1 MTNNIL
7 DRINPYDLGKRL
19 KQAREQRG
27 MTQEAAAKIIEV
39 ARTTLVAIE
48 KGERRLKSSELVKLA
63 RAYGKSVSDFLVLTP
78 PIESF
83 EVQFRSASRRGEAEK
98 TEVQSV
104 ILHFQEFCQNY
115 LELEELIKS
124 PLPRNYPPEYH
135 LDDTFPINI
144 IAESIA
150 NAERQRLGLG
160 DKPIPLL
167 RDILEQEVGIRI
179 FYLPMPSQSKCSEMY
194 SYNETIGACIA
205 INANHPRERQLWSLA
220 HGYLHFLAHRY
231 QPVIDYLD
239 EYQRMPKSEQLAEA
253 FPKYFLMPTSSLLK
267 RYNDIKRSQ
276 GKFTPT
282 HLITLAHYY
291 GVSVQALC
299 YRLEEMQLLPSDTY
313 NRLKDSRFKIRKAQ
327 QELGLENNPN
337 KSYDLTPTHYQ
348 HLAIEAYNRE
358 LITEGAFA
366 HFLGVDRLEA
376 RRLAEILR
384 EPSQELTEDYR
395 DIDLTKI
402 K

>member
-19 KQAREQRG
+19 KQAREQRS

-104 ILHFQEFCQNY
+104 ILRFQEFCQNY
-115 LELEELIKS
+115 LELEELMKS

-160 DKPIPLL
+160 DKPISLL

-220 HGYLHFLAHRY
+220 HG
-231 QPVIDYLD
+231 
-239 EYQRMPKSEQLAEA
+239 
-253 FPKYFLMPTSSLLK
+253 
-267 RYNDIKRSQ
+267 Q

-291 GVSVQALC
+291 GVSIQALC
-299 YRLEEMQLLPSDTY
+299 YRLEEMQLLPSGTY
-313 NRLKDSRFKIRKAQ
+313 NRLKDSRFKIREAQ

>member
-104 ILHFQEFCQNY
+104 ILRFQEFCQNY

-167 RDILEQEVGIRI
+167 REILEQEVGIRI

-194 SYNETIGACIA
+194 SYNETVGACMA
-205 INANHPRERQLWSLA
+205 INANHPQERQLWSLA

-231 QPVIDYLD
+231 HPVIDYLD

-282 HLITLAHYY
+282 HLIHLAHYY
-291 GVSVQALC
+291 GVSIQALC
-299 YRLEEMQLLPSDTY
+299 YRLEEMQLLPSGTY
-313 NRLKDSRFKIRKAQ
+313 NRLKDSGFKIREAQ

-348 HLAIEAYNRE
+348 RLAIEAYNRE

>member
-1 MTNNIL
+1 MTDNIL
-7 DRINPYDLGKRL
+7 ERINLNDLGKRL

-27 MTQEAAAKIIEV
+27 MTQEAAAKIIDV
-39 ARTTLVAIE
+39 ARTTIVAIE
-48 KGERRLKSSELVKLA
+48 KGERRLKSSELVALVL
-63 RAYGKSVSDFLVLTP
+63 AYGKKVSDFLVLTP

-98 TEVQSV
+98 TEERAA
-104 ILHFQEFCQNY
+104 ILLFQEFCQNY
-115 LELEELIKS
+115 LELEELMKS

-167 RDILEQEVGIRI
+167 REILEQEVGIRI
-179 FYLPMPSQSKCSEMY
+179 FYLPMSSRSKCSEMY
-194 SYNETIGACIA
+194 SYNETVGACIA
-205 INANHPRERQLWSLA
+205 INANHPQERQLWSLA

-231 QPVIDYLD
+231 HPVIDYLD

-267 RYNDIKRSQ
+267 RYNDIYRLQS
-276 GKFTPT
+276 KFTPT

-291 GVSVQALC
+291 GVSIQALC
-299 YRLEEMQLLPSDTY
+299 YRLEEMQLLRSGTY
-313 NRLKDSRFKIRKAQ
+313 ERLKDSGFRIRRAQ
-327 QELGLENNPN
+327 QELGLENNHN
-337 KSYDLTPTHYQ
+337 KTYDLTPTHYQ
-348 HLAIEAYNRE
+348 YLAIEAYNRE

-366 HFLGVDRLEA
+366 RFLGVDRLEA
-376 RRLAEILR
+376 RRLAEILH
-384 EPSQELTEDYR
+384 EPSQHLTEDQR

>member
-48 KGERRLKSSELVKLA
+48 KGERRLKSSELVNLA

-104 ILHFQEFCQNY
+104 ILRFQEFCQNY
-115 LELEELIKS
+115 LELEELMKS

-160 DKPIPLL
+160 DKPISLL

-267 RYNDIKRSQ
+267 RYNDIKQSQ

-291 GVSVQALC
+291 GVSIQALC

-313 NRLKDSRFKIRKAQ
+313 NRLKDSRFKIREAQ

>member
-1 MTNNIL
+1 
-7 DRINPYDLGKRL
+7 LGKRL

-48 KGERRLKSSELVKLA
+48 EGERRLKSSELVNLA
-63 RAYGKSVSDFLVLTP
+63 RAYGKSVRDFLVLTP

-104 ILHFQEFCQNY
+104 ILRFQEFCQNY

-160 DKPIPLL
+160 DKPISLL

-205 INANHPRERQLWSLA
+205 INANHP
-220 HGYLHFLAHRY
+220 
-231 QPVIDYLD
+231 
-239 EYQRMPKSEQLAEA
+239 
-253 FPKYFLMPTSSLLK
+253 
-267 RYNDIKRSQ
+267 
-276 GKFTPT
+276 
-282 HLITLAHYY
+282 
-291 GVSVQALC
+291 
-299 YRLEEMQLLPSDTY
+299 
-313 NRLKDSRFKIRKAQ
+313 
-327 QELGLENNPN
+327 
-337 KSYDLTPTHYQ
+337 
-348 HLAIEAYNRE
+348 
-358 LITEGAFA
+358 
-366 HFLGVDRLEA
+366 
-376 RRLAEILR
+376 
-384 EPSQELTEDYR
+384 
-395 DIDLTKI
+395 
-402 K
+402 